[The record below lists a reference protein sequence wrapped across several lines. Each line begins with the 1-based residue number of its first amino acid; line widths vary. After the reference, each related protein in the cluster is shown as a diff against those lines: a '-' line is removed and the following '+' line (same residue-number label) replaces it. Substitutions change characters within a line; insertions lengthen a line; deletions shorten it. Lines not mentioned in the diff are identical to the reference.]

1 MTTRTS
7 PAPAGLLRPSLHCLA
22 FAVALGSAGAALAK
36 DVTWEDIANDDK
48 TTGDVL
54 QYGMGTHAQRWSP
67 LKQVN
72 ADNVFKLTPAW
83 SYSFGDEK
91 QRGQESQAIVSDGVI
106 YVTASY
112 SRLFALD
119 AKTGKRLWTYNHRL
133 PDDIR
138 PCCDVVN
145 RGAAI
150 YGDKVFFGTLD
161 ASVVALNKNTG
172 KVVWKKKFADH
183 GAGYTMTGAPTIVK
197 DGKTGKVLLIHG
209 SSGDEFGVV
218 GRLFA
223 RDPDTGEEIWMRP
236 FVEGHMGRLNGK
248 DSTVTGDVKAP
259 SWPDDRNSPTGKVE
273 SWSHGGGAPWQSAS
287 FDAETNTIIVGAG
300 NPGPWNT
307 WARTAK
313 GGNPH
318 DYDSLYT
325 SGQVGV
331 DPSSGEVKWFYQHTP
346 NDAWDFSGN
355 NELVLFDYKAKDGKI
370 VKATAHADRNGFF
383 YVVDRSNGK
392 LQNAF
397 PFVDNITW
405 ASHIDLKTGRP
416 VEREGQRPPLPEPG
430 QKHGKAVEVSPPF
443 LGGKNWNPMAYS
455 QDTGLFYVPANHW
468 KEDYWT
474 EEVSYTKGSAYLGMG
489 FRIKR
494 MYDDHV
500 GSLRAM
506 DPVSGKVVLGT
517 QGTPAALGRGA
528 GHRRQP
534 GVHRHRRRLLQGLR
548 REERQGAVEIPDR
561 QRHRLATDHLGTGRR
576 AVPRRDR
583 RLRRRRAAVGR
594 RHGRPDPAGG
604 PGRFLLGIQAA
615 QLGQPHRQPLI
626 PAPRP
631 ARRGFPRLRSIPM
644 KTFLLCAALLGAGLA
659 QAADDI
665 DDVRVIAGCRLE
677 PGARCAK
684 ADLRGADL
692 RNLDLGRI
700 DLAGADL
707 SGADLRHARLDLAN
721 LEKANLRGADLTRAS
736 LQQANL
742 RGADLSGARAVAIQA
757 WGLFAQ
763 GAQWQ
768 GADLTAAYLEFARL
782 SGGRLHQA
790 TLRAADL
797 EMTWLSRADLKG
809 ADLRDAN
816 LQEVKLAEANLE
828 DADLRGSKV
837 RFGNF
842 QGSNMQGCKDCPAG
856 WQ

>member
-346 NDAWDFSGN
+346 NDA
-355 NELVLFDYKAKDGKI
+355 
-370 VKATAHADRNGFF
+370 
-383 YVVDRSNGK
+383 
-392 LQNAF
+392 
-397 PFVDNITW
+397 
-405 ASHIDLKTGRP
+405 
-416 VEREGQRPPLPEPG
+416 
-430 QKHGKAVEVSPPF
+430 
-443 LGGKNWNPMAYS
+443 
-455 QDTGLFYVPANHW
+455 
-468 KEDYWT
+468 
-474 EEVSYTKGSAYLGMG
+474 
-489 FRIKR
+489 
-494 MYDDHV
+494 
-500 GSLRAM
+500 
-506 DPVSGKVVLGT
+506 
-517 QGTPAALGRGA
+517 
-528 GHRRQP
+528 
-534 GVHRHRRRLLQGLR
+534 
-548 REERQGAVEIPDR
+548 
-561 QRHRLATDHLGTGRR
+561 
-576 AVPRRDR
+576 
-583 RLRRRRAAVGR
+583 
-594 RHGRPDPAGG
+594 
-604 PGRFLLGIQAA
+604 
-615 QLGQPHRQPLI
+615 
-626 PAPRP
+626 
-631 ARRGFPRLRSIPM
+631 
-644 KTFLLCAALLGAGLA
+644 
-659 QAADDI
+659 
-665 DDVRVIAGCRLE
+665 
-677 PGARCAK
+677 
-684 ADLRGADL
+684 
-692 RNLDLGRI
+692 
-700 DLAGADL
+700 
-707 SGADLRHARLDLAN
+707 
-721 LEKANLRGADLTRAS
+721 
-736 LQQANL
+736 
-742 RGADLSGARAVAIQA
+742 
-757 WGLFAQ
+757 
-763 GAQWQ
+763 
-768 GADLTAAYLEFARL
+768 
-782 SGGRLHQA
+782 
-790 TLRAADL
+790 
-797 EMTWLSRADLKG
+797 
-809 ADLRDAN
+809 
-816 LQEVKLAEANLE
+816 
-828 DADLRGSKV
+828 
-837 RFGNF
+837 
-842 QGSNMQGCKDCPAG
+842 
-856 WQ
+856 